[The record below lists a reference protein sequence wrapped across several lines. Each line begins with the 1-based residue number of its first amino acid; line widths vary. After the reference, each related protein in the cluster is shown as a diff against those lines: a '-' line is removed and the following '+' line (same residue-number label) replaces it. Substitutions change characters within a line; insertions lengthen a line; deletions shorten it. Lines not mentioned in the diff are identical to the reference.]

1 VNPFGRAAPAW
12 REEINM
18 LKRSLRWFAVAF
30 LAAALAV
37 PAFAAPAAQAPQQVV
52 QSIADEL
59 AGSIQGHQAELR
71 KHPDQVIKIIDRI
84 VLPHFDMDYAALLV
98 LGRHAREATPAQR
111 VAFSRAF
118 YDALTHRY
126 AEGLVAYTRGAVK
139 VLPAQAPLDQRRTIV
154 RTQVQ
159 LASGKDL
166 SVDYAF
172 RKTSSGEWKAY
183 DVIIEGISY
192 ITNYRNQVDAE
203 IRKEGI
209 DGLIKRLQTQGA
221 AAINEMKTEDGE
233 H

>member
-1 VNPFGRAAPAW
+1 
-12 REEINM
+12 M
-18 LKRSLRWFAVAF
+18 LKRSILLLAVALATVLF
-30 LAAALAV
+30 AGPTLAATTD
-37 PAFAAPAAQAPQQVV
+37 QTPQQIV
-52 QSIADEL
+52 QSIADQL
-59 AGSIQGHQAELR
+59 GNAIKGHQAELR
-71 KHPDQVIKIIDRI
+71 QHPDQMINIIDG
-84 VLPHFDMDYAALLV
+84 VLLPHFDMDYAALLV

-118 YDALTHRY
+118 YNALTRRY

-139 VLPAQAPLDQRRTIV
+139 VLPAAGPLDQRRTIV
-154 RTQVQ
+154 RTEV
-159 LASGKDL
+159 LLDSGKSL

-203 IRKEGI
+203 IQKEGI

-221 AAINEMKTEDGE
+221 AAITDMKQQGGGR
-233 H
+233 

>member
-1 VNPFGRAAPAW
+1 MPKRFIPLFLAFALAALAAPA
-12 REEINM
+12 
-18 LKRSLRWFAVAF
+18 V
-30 LAAALAV
+30 
-37 PAFAAPAAQAPQQVV
+37 AAPTDQAPQLVV
-52 QSIADEL
+52 QSIADKL
-59 AGSIQGHQAELR
+59 ADAIQGRQAELR
-71 KHPDQVIKIIDRI
+71 QNPDEVIKIIDGI

-98 LGRHAREATPAQR
+98 LGPHAREATPAQR
-111 VAFSRAF
+111 VAFTRAF
-118 YDALTHRY
+118 YKALTHRY

-139 VLPAQAPLDQRRTIV
+139 VLPAQGPLDQRRTIV

-159 LASGKDL
+159 LASGKNL

-203 IRKEGI
+203 IQKEGI

-221 AAINEMKTEDGE
+221 AAINEMKKEGGG

>member
-1 VNPFGRAAPAW
+1 
-12 REEINM
+12 M
-18 LKRSLRWFAVAF
+18 LKRFPLLVVVALF
-30 LAAALAV
+30 GLALTVPSVAAA
-37 PAFAAPAAQAPQQVV
+37 QQTPQQIV

-59 AGSIQGHQAELR
+59 ANAIQGHQATLR
-71 KHPDQVIKIIDRI
+71 QHPDQMIQIIDGI

-111 VAFSRAF
+111 VEFSRAF
-118 YDALTHRY
+118 YNALTHRY

-139 VLPAQAPLDQRRTIV
+139 VLPAQGPLDQRRTIV
-154 RTQVQ
+154 RTQVK
-159 LASGKDL
+159 LDSGKSL

-172 RKTSSGEWKAY
+172 RKTSVGDWKAY
-183 DVIIEGISY
+183 DVIVEGISY

-203 IRKEGI
+203 INNEGI

-221 AAINEMKTEDGE
+221 AAVDEMKQNDGG

>member
-1 VNPFGRAAPAW
+1 
-12 REEINM
+12 M
-18 LKRSLRWFAVAF
+18 LKRSLQW
-30 LAAALAV
+30 LAAAFALAAFAA
-37 PAFAAPAAQAPQQVV
+37 PAFAAPAGPTPQQIV
-52 QSIADEL
+52 QSIADQL
-59 AGSIQGHQAELR
+59 ASAIQGHQAELR
-71 KHPDQVIKIIDRI
+71 KNPDQVIKIIDRI

-139 VLPAQAPLDQRRTIV
+139 VLPAQGPLDQRRTIV

-159 LASGKDL
+159 LASGKNL

-203 IRKEGI
+203 IQKEGI

-221 AAINEMKTEDGE
+221 AAINEMKKEGGG

>member
-1 VNPFGRAAPAW
+1 MPKRFIPLFLAVALAALAAPA
-12 REEINM
+12 
-18 LKRSLRWFAVAF
+18 V
-30 LAAALAV
+30 
-37 PAFAAPAAQAPQQVV
+37 AAPTGQAPQQVV
-52 QSIADEL
+52 QSIADKL
-59 AGSIQGHQAELR
+59 ADAIQGRQAELR
-71 KHPDQVIKIIDRI
+71 QNPDEVIKIIDGI

-98 LGRHAREATPAQR
+98 LGPHAREATPAQR
-111 VAFSRAF
+111 VAFTRAF
-118 YDALTHRY
+118 YKALTHRY

-139 VLPAQAPLDQRRTIV
+139 VLPAQGPLDQRRTIV

-159 LASGKDL
+159 LASGKNL

-203 IRKEGI
+203 IQKEGI

-221 AAINEMKTEDGE
+221 AAINEMKKEGGG

>member
-1 VNPFGRAAPAW
+1 
-12 REEINM
+12 M
-18 LKRSLRWFAVAF
+18 LKRPLRWLAVAF
-30 LAAALAV
+30 AAAAFAA
-37 PAFAAPAAQAPQQVV
+37 PAFAAPGQQTPQQIV
-52 QSIADEL
+52 QSIANEL
-59 AGSIQGHQAELR
+59 ANAIQGHQAELR
-71 KHPDQVIKIIDRI
+71 KNPDRVIKIIDRI

-139 VLPAQAPLDQRRTIV
+139 VLPAQGPLDQRRAIV

-159 LASGKDL
+159 LASGKNL

-203 IRKEGI
+203 IQKEGI

-221 AAINEMKTEDGE
+221 AAINEMKKEGGG

>member
-1 VNPFGRAAPAW
+1 
-12 REEINM
+12 M
-18 LKRSLRWFAVAF
+18 LKRSLRWLAVTF
-30 LAAALAV
+30 AAAAFSV
-37 PAFAAPAAQAPQQVV
+37 PAFAAPAEQAPQRIV
-52 QSIADEL
+52 QSIADQL
-59 AGSIQGHQAELR
+59 ANAIQGHQAELR
-71 KHPDQVIKIIDRI
+71 KDPDQVIKIIDRI

-126 AEGLVAYTRGAVK
+126 AEGLVAYTSGAVK
-139 VLPAQAPLDQRRTIV
+139 VLPAQGPLDQRRTIV

-159 LASGKDL
+159 LASGKNL

-203 IRKEGI
+203 IQKEGI
-209 DGLIKRLQTQGA
+209 EGLIKRLQTQGA
-221 AAINEMKTEDGE
+221 AAINEMKKEGGG